1 MSRSLLNQDTQIRN
15 ARVYLDNLAA
25 GSTLETNA
33 ASGNDDADALRSQ
46 INRVLRADGSLNWY
60 DDVPT
65 VNTKKRGLYDLN
77 FDLDDIEEKRF
88 LFRTQLLTDV
98 SVPAGVAATGVL
110 TFLSQPNNGDTVT
123 IDTKTY
129 TFVTSLTDV
138 DGYVLIDGVSA
149 SNTIDNLIAAI
160 NLGPGAGTVYALSTT
175 LHPTVSASAG
185 AGDTM
190 NATAK
195 VEGTNG
201 NTIATTESTSGVRL
215 SWGGATLSGGAGDVV
230 VLSAASSE
238 VPTET
243 AAVNA
248 GNAEGAVVAT
258 LSGDVG
264 SFALTEVSGANA
276 IRPKNLVLIVDG
288 STRETIEGSDGRDIW
303 GLLQAESG
311 VVDGDTFN
319 DSDHQVQIS
328 FVKLNSTGDDL
339 IPADGAD
346 IGGKSINYAYV
357 QRTSLDNIPEQAFL
371 TGIFVDLA
379 GATTVSRQTA
389 YDQQGTTPVD
399 LTTNATLD
407 LESAGIFWKIR
418 DNAEADLFVITEG
431 SAGGTSTVAV
441 ENDVDVF
448 DIDAVTTDFANEIK
462 VDTGGVEID
471 IGVTAG
477 HIETTGANDLHL
489 NGARELY
496 FDDGNQSG
504 WTDTNGVK
512 LSEDAASWTNYK
524 TAFGEVS
531 LMDAIY
537 QASFKENRH
546 KSVAVVTAAVIPA
559 DTNVTGAGGS
569 PNIDAQLGDYSGV
582 TFVDDV
588 DIFLNGQLQRCGAD
602 AAANHDVYPGDTP
615 ANGDLKF
622 EMVVRINDVITMII
636 WGTSA

>member
-33 ASGNDDADALRSQ
+33 ASLNDDTDGLRSQ
-46 INRVLRADGSLNWY
+46 INRMLRADGSLKWY
-60 DDVPT
+60 NDVPT
-65 VNTKKRGLYDLN
+65 VNTKKRGLYGLN

-110 TFLSQPNNGDTVT
+110 TFNSQVNNSDTVT

-129 TFVTSLTDV
+129 TFQTTLTDV
-138 DGYVLIDGVSA
+138 DGNVLIGATA
-149 SNTIDNLIAAI
+149 SDSIDNLIAAI
-160 NLGPGAGTVYALSTT
+160 NLGPGAGSVYAASTT
-175 LHPTVSASAG
+175 LHPSVSAAAG

-190 NATAK
+190 DVTAK
-195 VEGTNG
+195 VEGTDG
-201 NTIATTESTSGVRL
+201 NTIATTESTSGVRM
-215 SWGGATLSGGAGDVV
+215 SWGGSTLSGGTGDVV

-258 LSGDVG
+258 LTGDVG
-264 SFALTEVSGANA
+264 SFALTEVTGANA

-288 STRETIEGSDGRDIW
+288 STRETIEGADGRDIW

-319 DSDHQVQIS
+319 DTDHQVQIS

-339 IPADGAD
+339 VPADGAD

-371 TGIFVDLA
+371 SGIFVDLA

-441 ENDVDVF
+441 EDDVDTF
-448 DIDAVTTDFANEIK
+448 DVDAVLTDFANEIK
-462 VDTGGVEID
+462 VDTGGIEID

-477 HIETTGANDLHL
+477 HVETTGSNDLHI
-489 NGARELY
+489 NGAGELF

-512 LSEDAASWTNYK
+512 LSEDNASWTNYK
-524 TAFGEVS
+524 TAFGEIS

-546 KSVAVVTAAVIPA
+546 KSVGVATGTITAN
-559 DTNVTGAGGS
+559 TNVTGAGGT

-636 WGTSA
+636 YGTSA